1 MESGG
6 GSVDAEGK
14 EGNVKNERG
23 RLGVKRKIQSASELD
38 WV

>member
-6 GSVDAEGK
+6 GSVDAQGK

-23 RLGVKRKIQSASELD
+23 RLGSKAQDTVSL
-38 WV
+38 